1 MSNNLEFTLKAV
13 VNHRRIGKKKILTLI
28 ALKDE
33 LARQETATILEINVT
48 VQMQLTHNKKKWIK
62 IYQTELKRI
71 NELKLICRVHHEKC
85 WAGRNTSWNQD
96 CSEKYQ

>member
-28 ALKDE
+28 SLKDE
-33 LARQETATILEINVT
+33 LAREETATILEINVT
-48 VQMQLTHNKKKWIK
+48 VQMQLTYNKKKWIK

-71 NELKLICRVHHEKC
+71 NELKLICRVHDEKC
-85 WAGRNTSWNQD
+85 WAG
-96 CSEKYQ
+96 